1 LASVYIHIP
10 FCERKCFYCDF
21 YSVTGSDQI
30 GTFLS
35 VLRREIEL
43 SSTLLENDTVET
55 IFFGGGTPSLLTP
68 SQIGKILNE
77 ISRVANVATD
87 AETTIEVNPGT
98 IDKQKLYGYLAAGIN
113 RLSVGVQSFTDD
125 ELRFLQRIHSSG
137 ESVRAILDARECGFE
152 NLSIDLIYALP
163 NQTPAQW
170 RTTLEKALSF
180 HPHHISAYSLIV
192 EDGTPLAASV
202 SSKEIIPLSGD
213 EEASLYLL
221 TMEVLAEAGYIHYE
235 VSNYAK
241 PGYNCRHNSNYWN
254 HKNYIGFGPSAHSY
268 LNGRRWWNIR
278 DFQNYSV
285 RLSGNK
291 PVIAGEE
298 ILTERQL
305 LEETIMLELR
315 TGELNFSRLRQKF
328 GVDLWKKA
336 GPLVRSMVDE
346 NLMSPDGDYLRLTMK
361 GYLLCDEITER
372 LLSAL

>member
-1 LASVYIHIP
+1 V
-10 FCERKCFYCDF
+10 D
-21 YSVTGSDQI
+21 V
-30 GTFLS
+30 
-35 VLRREIEL
+35 
-43 SSTLLENDTVET
+43 
-55 IFFGGGTPSLLTP
+55 
-68 SQIGKILNE
+68 
-77 ISRVANVATD
+77 
-87 AETTIEVNPGT
+87 ETTIEVNPGT

-113 RLSVGVQSFTDD
+113 RLSVGVQSFNDD
-125 ELRFLQRIHSSG
+125 ELQFLQRIHTAD
-137 ESVRAILDARECGFE
+137 EAIRAIVDARECGFE

-163 NQTPAQW
+163 DHASARW
-170 RTTLEKALSF
+170 RTTLEKTLSF
-180 HPHHISAYSLIV
+180 HPRHISAYSLIV
-192 EDGTPLAASV
+192 EEGTPFASVV
-202 SSKEIIPLSGD
+202 SSKEITPLSAD

-221 TMEVLAEAGYIHYE
+221 TMDMLAEAGYIHYE

-241 PGYNCRHNSNYWN
+241 PGYTCRHNSNYWN

-268 LNGRRWWNIR
+268 MNGKRWWNIR
-278 DFQNYSV
+278 DFQDYSV

>member
-21 YSVTGSDQI
+21 YSVTGSEQI
-30 GTFLS
+30 GTFIS
-35 VLRREIEL
+35 ALRREIEL
-43 SSTLLENDTVET
+43 SSDRFANETVET

-68 SQIGKILNE
+68 SQIGTILNE
-77 ISRVANVATD
+77 VSRIANVAVD
-87 AETTIEVNPGT
+87 VETTIEVNPGT

-113 RLSVGVQSFTDD
+113 RLSVGVQSFNDD
-125 ELRFLQRIHSSG
+125 ELQFLQRIHSSD
-137 ESVRAILDARECGFE
+137 EAVRAILNARECGFE

-163 NQTPAQW
+163 NQTPARW
-170 RTTLEKALSF
+170 RTTLEKTLSF

-192 EDGTPLAASV
+192 EEGTPLASSV
-202 SSKEIIPLSGD
+202 SSKEITPLSAD

-221 TMEVLAEAGYIHYE
+221 TMDILAEAGYIHYE

-241 PGYNCRHNSNYWN
+241 PGYTCRHNSHYWN

-278 DFQNYSV
+278 DFQDYYV

-315 TGELNFSRLRQKF
+315 TGELNFSHLRQKF
-328 GVDLWKKA
+328 SVDLWRQA
-336 GPLVRSMVDE
+336 GPLIRSMVDS
-346 NLMSPDGDYLRLTMK
+346 NLMLQDEDYLRLTMK